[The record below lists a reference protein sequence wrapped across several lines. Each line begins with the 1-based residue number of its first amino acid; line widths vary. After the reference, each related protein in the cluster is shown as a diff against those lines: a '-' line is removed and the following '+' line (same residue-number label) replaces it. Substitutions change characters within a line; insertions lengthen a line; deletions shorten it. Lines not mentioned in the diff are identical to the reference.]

1 MRPVIMLGA
10 GGEGLSA
17 AVRAKL
23 AQGGVAVFVHAVLHC
38 DQVLM
43 DPQGGSG
50 KSGRERHGAAA
61 QWLRL
66 FSPPPNGVM
75 DANSGLALLQSVA
88 HGEAILKVSPHA
100 FSSTQGGASPQ
111 PTPLVPLQ
119 PEDWPP
125 LPLLSRHILQ
135 VRTDSTLGQGAD
147 ARVLSGWCISDVL
160 LSFYVYFSEPAMYAF
175 SEPFKFHIIVFP
187 VCALIDMCSHL

>member
-1 MRPVIMLGA
+1 MLSLCPPFFFLYNLECFSCHQLLMGA

-17 AVRAKL
+17 EARAKL

-38 DQVLM
+38 DEVLM
-43 DPQGGSG
+43 DPQGGHES
-50 KSGRERHGAAA
+50 SIVA

-66 FSPPPNGVM
+66 FSPPPKGVM
-75 DANSGLALLQSVA
+75 DAHSGLALLQSVA

-119 PEDWPP
+119 PHDWPP

-135 VRTDSTLGQGAD
+135 VRADSTLG
-147 ARVLSGWCISDVL
+147 
-160 LSFYVYFSEPAMYAF
+160 
-175 SEPFKFHIIVFP
+175 
-187 VCALIDMCSHL
+187 